1 MGLRGCGTLGIR
13 ALGFGVLRFGLL
25 GFGGLGFGGLGLGL
39 LGSGCGGGDDGEVSR
54 RAPNPV
60 GGGSGTTP
68 TVPACAEAGGSAEVA
83 APTLALELF
92 GDSGYGWPASPAVA
106 DLDGDGT
113 LEIVAAHE
121 ALVAWHADGSEAFR
135 YEDLPGRVWAS
146 PLVADFRD
154 GPELEVVFASRQQ
167 IVMLDA
173 TGAVL
178 SGWPVTWQ
186 DEIRS
191 LAAGDVNGDGQLD
204 VVAASTDHDRDILSA
219 YSAGGDQ
226 LAGYP
231 PVATGTIGCTAGEN
245 CWMAGAF
252 DQNLAVGDLDGDAE
266 LDVVAPMD
274 NAYAGIY
281 HGSGEAF
288 DANPM
293 FEGRPK
299 TPGVRYLHTLSQAQQ
314 GWADDEATELQAHFT
329 NTPPAIADLDGDG
342 TSEVVMLASVQNASQ
357 DDREQGVALWV
368 VRSDASRLPGWETPF
383 HAPEYLFG
391 LWDFDED
398 NAVAATNQVTV
409 ADLDPT
415 HPGPELVFAGF
426 DGRIHAVTADREE
439 LWATYYAE
447 DERVLTG
454 GVTVGDL
461 SADGVPELV
470 FATYSPDED
479 RSSLFVLDAGGNV
492 LHRVPLPQR
501 GASVP
506 TLADV
511 DGDGEVEIVAALR
524 HVHWDGSEA
533 AVQIYDVPGSTP
545 DCLLWPPGRANLL
558 RNGGVR
564 AAAP

>member
-1 MGLRGCGTLGIR
+1 MGLRGSGVLGLG
-13 ALGFGVLRFGLL
+13 AMGFGVLASGALA
-25 GFGGLGFGGLGLGL
+25 
-39 LGSGCGGGDDGEVSR
+39 SGCGGGDDEQGAR
-54 RAPNPV
+54 RPPNPV

-92 GDSGYGWPASPAVA
+92 GDSGYGWLGSPAVA

-113 LEIVAAHE
+113 LEIVTAHE

-154 GPELEVVFASRQQ
+154 GPELEVVFASREQ

-204 VVAASTDHDRDILSA
+204 VVAASTDHEVDILAA
-219 YSAGGDQ
+219 YSAGGDL

-293 FEGRPK
+293 FEERPK

-342 TSEVVMLASVQNASQ
+342 VSEVIMLASVQNASQ

-391 LWDFDED
+391 LWDFEED

-415 HPGPELVFAGF
+415 YPGPELVFAGF
-426 DGRIHAVTADREE
+426 DGRIHAVTAAREE

-492 LHRVPLPQR
+492 LHRLPLPQR

-511 DGDGEVEIVAALR
+511 DGDGEVEIVLALR
-524 HVHWDGSEA
+524 SVYWDGSEA

-545 DCLLWPPGRANLL
+545 DCLLWPTGRANLL
-558 RNGGVR
+558 RNGWVR
-564 AAAP
+564 AAE

>member
-1 MGLRGCGTLGIR
+1 MGLRGSGVLG
-13 ALGFGVLRFGLL
+13 LGVMGFGVLASGALA
-25 GFGGLGFGGLGLGL
+25 
-39 LGSGCGGGDDGEVSR
+39 SGCGGGDDEQGAR
-54 RAPNPV
+54 RPPNPV

-92 GDSGYGWPASPAVA
+92 GDSGYGWLGSPAIA

-135 YEDLPGRVWAS
+135 YEELPGRVWAS

-154 GPELEVVFASRQQ
+154 GPELEVVFASREQ
-167 IVMLDA
+167 IVMLDS

-186 DEIRS
+186 DEVRS

-204 VVAASTDHDRDILSA
+204 VVAASTDHEVDILAA
-219 YSAGGDQ
+219 YSAGGDL

-231 PVATGTIGCTAGEN
+231 PVATGTIGCDAGEN

-293 FEGRPK
+293 FEERPK

-342 TSEVVMLASVQNASQ
+342 TNEVVMLASVQNASQ

-391 LWDFDED
+391 LWDFEED

-415 HPGPELVFAGF
+415 YPGPELVFAGF
-426 DGRIHAVTADREE
+426 DGRIHAVTAAREE

-454 GVTVGDL
+454 GVVVGDL

-470 FATYSPDED
+470 FATYSPDEE

-492 LHRVPLPQR
+492 LHRLPLPQR

-511 DGDGEVEIVAALR
+511 DGDGEVEIVLALR
-524 HVHWDGSEA
+524 SVYWDGSEA

-545 DCLLWPPGRANLL
+545 DCLLWPTGRANLL
-558 RNGGVR
+558 RNGWVR
-564 AAAP
+564 AASP